1 MILSI
6 YDYFVVGYLIILLL
20 LTAYFRREPQ
30 NKYKKNLSYIFLF
43 VTCISLIT
51 FFSIFYLVE
60 NHERFLLV
68 YFISSLLI
76 LISSILINHFKLKNE
91 K

>member
-6 YDYFVVGYLIILLL
+6 YDYFIVGYLVILLL

-30 NKYKKNLSYIFLF
+30 DKYKKNLSYIFLF
-43 VTCISLIT
+43 VTCLSIIA